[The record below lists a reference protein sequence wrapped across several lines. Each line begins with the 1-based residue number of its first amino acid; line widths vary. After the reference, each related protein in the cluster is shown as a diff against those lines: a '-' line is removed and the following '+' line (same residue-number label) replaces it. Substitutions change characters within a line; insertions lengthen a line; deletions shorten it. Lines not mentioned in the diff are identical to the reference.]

1 MKCVL
6 IFREVEEPGGMVP
19 EQTVRGKVF
28 VEYVA
33 TVGANRILMM
43 SAGTLTHSE
52 NVARGHT

>member
-1 MKCVL
+1 
-6 IFREVEEPGGMVP
+6 MVP

-43 SAGTLTHSE
+43 SAGTPTHSE